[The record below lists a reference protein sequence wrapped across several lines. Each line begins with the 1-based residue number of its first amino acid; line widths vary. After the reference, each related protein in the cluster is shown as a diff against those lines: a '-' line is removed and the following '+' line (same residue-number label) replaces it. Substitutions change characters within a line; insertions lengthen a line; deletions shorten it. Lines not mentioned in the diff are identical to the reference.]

1 MSANP
6 FAHRFEDLPAS
17 LPVFPLT
24 GVLLLPG
31 GRLPLNVFE
40 PRYLKMVRDAL
51 ATDRLIGM
59 IQPRK
64 PNDPAEVPEMYP
76 LGCAGRLTQF
86 AETDDGRFMITL
98 TGACRF
104 RVDQE
109 VASMRGYR
117 RVIADWSGYRAD
129 LEACGEVT
137 LDRERFD
144 ESLRRYFD
152 VQGITADWETIRT
165 TADDPLITT
174 LAMIC
179 PFEPS
184 EKQALLET
192 PGLQE
197 RADMM
202 LTLLEMAVIGESGGD
217 CGARH

>member
-1 MSANP
+1 MSVNP

-24 GVLLLPG
+24 GVLLLPQ

-40 PRYLKMVRDAL
+40 PRYLNMVRDAL

-64 PNDPAEVPEMYP
+64 PSDPADAPEMYP
-76 LGCAGRLTQF
+76 LGCAGRITQF

-109 VASMRGYR
+109 VTSMRGYR
-117 RVIADWSGYRAD
+117 RVIADWSGYRTD
-129 LEACGEVT
+129 LEPEPEIT

-144 ESLRRYFD
+144 DSLRRYFD
-152 VQGITADWETIRT
+152 AQGITADWDTIRS

-179 PFEPS
+179 PFEPN

-202 LTLLEMAVIGESGGD
+202 LTLLEMAVVGESGGD
-217 CGARH
+217 YARH